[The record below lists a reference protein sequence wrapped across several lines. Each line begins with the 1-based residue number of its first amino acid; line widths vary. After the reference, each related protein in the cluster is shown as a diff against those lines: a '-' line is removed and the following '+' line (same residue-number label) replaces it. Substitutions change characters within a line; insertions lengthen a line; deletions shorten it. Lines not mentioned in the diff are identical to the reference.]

1 MSKTSHSRHEHKAHP
16 HHKHVEPETVE
27 PNYAQEHSKLVLAI
41 VIIFLIVAP
50 LFFAAMSIFDWF

>member
-1 MSKTSHSRHEHKAHP
+1 MSRTSHARHEQQAHP
-16 HHKHVEPETVE
+16 HHQRLSPEPIE
-27 PNYAQEHSKLVLAI
+27 PNYAQEHKKLVLFI